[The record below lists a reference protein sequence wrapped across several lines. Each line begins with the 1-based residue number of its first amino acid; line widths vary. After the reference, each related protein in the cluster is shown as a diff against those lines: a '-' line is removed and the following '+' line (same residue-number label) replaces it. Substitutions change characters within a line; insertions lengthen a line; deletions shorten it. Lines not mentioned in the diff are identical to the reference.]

1 MVFQK
6 WMPIIGCSNYRVSNL
21 GKVKRLKHRSNGKR
35 HTILKEKIVEIHVN
49 KQGVMYVNLIDDNGK
64 SKIFSLQKLVMD
76 TFLDKG
82 YVYYKIVPDSEMV
95 VKKVKGE
102 IDTKQQFNNRVDN
115 FVRKDFYDRM
125 NYKPAIYKTIKL

>member
-115 FVRKDFYDRM
+115 FVRKDLYDRM

>member
-82 YVYYKIVPDSEMV
+82 YIYYKIAPDSEMV

-115 FVRKDFYDRM
+115 FVRKDLYDRM

>member
-64 SKIFSLQKLVMD
+64 SKIFSVQKLVMN

-115 FVRKDFYDRM
+115 FVRKDLYDRM
-125 NYKPAIYKTIKL
+125 NYKPTIYKTIKL

>member
-64 SKIFSLQKLVMD
+64 SKIFSLQKLVME

-82 YVYYKIVPDSEMV
+82 FTYYKIVPDSEMV

-102 IDTKQQFNNRVDN
+102 IDIKQQFNNRVDN
-115 FVRKDFYDRM
+115 FVKKDFYDRM
-125 NYKPAIYKTIKL
+125 NYKSIIYKTIKL